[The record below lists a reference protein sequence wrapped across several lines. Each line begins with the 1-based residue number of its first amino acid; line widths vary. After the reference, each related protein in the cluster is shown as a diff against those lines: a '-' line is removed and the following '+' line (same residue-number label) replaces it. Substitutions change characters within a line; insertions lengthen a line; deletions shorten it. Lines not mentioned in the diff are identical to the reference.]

1 MIRVAKKK
9 AVLNGDATIAEA
21 LPGLSVQGFLDLH
34 RESIGDQPLGITDL
48 AKQFAISPRA
58 IRFYEDKGLLS
69 PQRIN
74 GGRAYTR
81 RDQVRLSLI
90 LRGKAIGMSLSEI
103 EHIMEL
109 YGQQG
114 EGKTRQLEY
123 LIGRINDTAAE
134 LTARKQHIEAT
145 LSELDMIRSEME
157 RNLQQKQRTA

>member
-1 MIRVAKKK
+1 VTKKK
-9 AVLNGDATIAEA
+9 AVLNGDATIEEA

-114 EGKTRQLEY
+114 EGKARQLEY
-123 LIGRINDTAAE
+123 LIDRINATAAE
-134 LTARKQHIEAT
+134 LSARKQHIEAT
-145 LSELDMIRSEME
+145 LSELDMIRAEME
-157 RNLQQKQRTA
+157 RDLKQKQRTA

>member
-1 MIRVAKKK
+1 M
-9 AVLNGDATIAEA
+9 LNGDATIEEA

-114 EGKTRQLEY
+114 EGKARQLEY
-123 LIGRINDTAAE
+123 LIDRINATAAE
-134 LTARKQHIEAT
+134 LSARKQHIEAT
-145 LSELDMIRSEME
+145 LSELDMIRAEME
-157 RNLQQKQRTA
+157 RDLKQKQRTA

>member
-1 MIRVAKKK
+1 M
-9 AVLNGDATIAEA
+9 LNGDATIAEA
-21 LPGLSVQGFLDLH
+21 LPGLSVQSFLDLH

-114 EGKTRQLEY
+114 EGKARQLEY
-123 LIGRINDTAAE
+123 LIDRINATAAE

-145 LSELDMIRSEME
+145 LSELDMIRAEME
-157 RNLQQKQRTA
+157 RDLKQKQRTA

>member
-1 MIRVAKKK
+1 M
-9 AVLNGDATIAEA
+9 LNGDATIAEA
-21 LPGLSVQGFLDLH
+21 LPGLSVQSFLDLH

-114 EGKTRQLEY
+114 EGKARQLEY
-123 LIGRINDTAAE
+123 LIDRINATAAE
-134 LTARKQHIEAT
+134 LSARKQHIEAT
-145 LSELDMIRSEME
+145 LSELDMIRAEME
-157 RNLQQKQRTA
+157 RDLKQKQRTA